1 MPLALLIAGA
11 GRGDGSHA
19 RHNAHAP
26 HAPHAAAHGHQ
37 HHHAHVLDLGTTP
50 PSRAITISFIA
61 LVVFTIAFE
70 HLEHRMMHALS
81 KQGRKLVHKVR
92 SSVRGIV
99 LGLTERAQWR
109 CALLAF
115 SQKRERE
122 RGSASDRV
130 RNVLPNFPPPSFSCR
145 RSWVCTACV
154 LPKERARTRV
164 GKREF
169 TPCLTQLS
177 SSVL

>member
-11 GRGDGSHA
+11 GRGDGPHA
-19 RHNAHAP
+19 RHNAHAPHAP

-99 LGLTERAQWR
+99 LGL
-109 CALLAF
+109 
-115 SQKRERE
+115 KRERE
-122 RGSASDRV
+122 RGSARESV
-130 RNVLPNFPPPSFSCR
+130 RNVSLNFPPPSFSCR

>member
-11 GRGDGSHA
+11 GRGDGPHA
-19 RHNAHAP
+19 RHNAHAPHAP

-81 KQGRKLVHKVR
+81 KQ
-92 SSVRGIV
+92 
-99 LGLTERAQWR
+99 
-109 CALLAF
+109 
-115 SQKRERE
+115 
-122 RGSASDRV
+122 
-130 RNVLPNFPPPSFSCR
+130 
-145 RSWVCTACV
+145 
-154 LPKERARTRV
+154 
-164 GKREF
+164 
-169 TPCLTQLS
+169 TQHLS
-177 SSVL
+177 PLQT